1 MIYIDFI
8 LLTTLLLPMVLR
20 RTLISAWLNV
30 ATASIDTVQTEST
43 ALYDATN
50 YRLKFN
56 ELKIYIEH
64 YLNDQH
70 DPTDRMIRI
79 VDVEQE
85 QNTYIFNTNEDNEN
99 LYIWNVDDPD
109 GDDADLL
116 PDGEDVFLFNDSE
129 IDDIEDFIVEVPVAL
144 VFNEDALRR
153 DVDTFRLPGMKYSIQ
168 TY

>member
-8 LLTTLLLPMVLR
+8 LLTTLLLPVVLR
-20 RTLISAWLNV
+20 RTLISAWLTV

-85 QNTYIFNTNEDNEN
+85 QNTYIFNANEDNEN
-99 LYIWNVDDPD
+99 LYIWNV
-109 GDDADLL
+109 GEE
-116 PDGEDVFLFNDSE
+116 DGEDVFLFNDSE

>member
-85 QNTYIFNTNEDNEN
+85 QNTYIFNSNEDNEN
-99 LYIWNVDDPD
+99 LYIWNV
-109 GDDADLL
+109 GEE
-116 PDGEDVFLFNDSE
+116 DGEDVFLFNDSE
-129 IDDIEDFIVEVPVAL
+129 IDDIEDFIVEVPAAL

-153 DVDTFRLPGMKYSIQ
+153 DVDTFRLPGMKYSIVNVE
-168 TY
+168 

>member
-8 LLTTLLLPMVLR
+8 LLTTLLLPIVLR
-20 RTLISAWLNV
+20 RTLISALLNI

-56 ELKIYIEH
+56 ELKIYIER
-64 YLNDQH
+64 YLNDQY

-79 VDVEQE
+79 TDVEQE
-85 QNTYIFNTNEDNEN
+85 QNTYIFNSNEDNEN
-99 LYIWNVDDPD
+99 IYIWNV
-109 GDDADLL
+109 GEE
-116 PDGEDVFLFNDSE
+116 DGEDVYLFNDSE

-153 DVDTFRLPGMKYSIQ
+153 DVDIFRLPGMKYSIQ

>member
-56 ELKIYIEH
+56 ELTIYIEH

-85 QNTYIFNTNEDNEN
+85 QNTYIFNANEDNEN
-99 LYIWNVDDPD
+99 LYIWNV
-109 GDDADLL
+109 GEE
-116 PDGEDVFLFNDSE
+116 DGEDVYLFNDSE

>member
-70 DPTDRMIRI
+70 DPTDRLIRI

-85 QNTYIFNTNEDNEN
+85 QNTYIFNANEDNEN
-99 LYIWNVDDPD
+99 LYIWNV
-109 GDDADLL
+109 GEV
-116 PDGEDVFLFNDSE
+116 DGEDVYLFNDSE

-144 VFNEDALRR
+144 VFNEDAIKR